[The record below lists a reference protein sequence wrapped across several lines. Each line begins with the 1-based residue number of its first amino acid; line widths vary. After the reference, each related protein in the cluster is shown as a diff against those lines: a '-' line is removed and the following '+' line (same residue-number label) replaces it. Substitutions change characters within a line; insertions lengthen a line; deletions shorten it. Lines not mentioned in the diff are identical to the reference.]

1 MKINP
6 YKIGMNFYII
16 LITFVFTFV
25 GCKTFEKYDDKMK
38 MQKMAEGV
46 LNTPDLTTNKK

>member
-16 LITFVFTFV
+16 LIAFVLTFI
-25 GCKTFEKYDDKMK
+25 GCKTFENYDERMK
-38 MQKMAEGV
+38 MRKIAESV
-46 LNTPDLTTNKK
+46 LNTPDLTKTKK

>member
-16 LITFVFTFV
+16 LIVSTIVFL
-25 GCKTFEKYDDKMK
+25 GSKTYEKHQDEQMVKR
-38 MQKMAEGV
+38 QVEAI
-46 LNTPDLTTNKK
+46 LNTPNLK